1 VIAAD
6 CQELVRVLSRAVAK
20 EERVMKLLS
29 FRRPDGSPSWGIV
42 KGTGVIDMGAHA
54 PALKHALWAMDSLAA
69 ESARPA
75 DYRLLDIGYLP
86 PIPDPEKILCVG
98 LNYLSHIK
106 EGGREPP
113 EKPIIFTRYPNA
125 QVGHGQA
132 IVRPNASITFDYE
145 GELAVVIG
153 RQCRHVK
160 KSDWKSV
167 VAGYSCYN
175 DGSIREWQRH
185 SSQFI
190 PGKNFY
196 RSGSFGPWIV
206 TPDEMGDPT
215 KAHLMTR
222 LNDKERQHATID
234 DLCFDIP
241 TLIEYCSTF
250 TQLEAGD
257 VIVTGT
263 TGGVGAYQKPPLW
276 MRPGDTL
283 EVEVTNIG
291 VLRNPVVAEG

>member
-1 VIAAD
+1 
-6 CQELVRVLSRAVAK
+6 
-20 EERVMKLLS
+20 MKLIS
-29 FRRPDGSPSWGIV
+29 FRRPDGLPSWGIV
-42 KGTGVIDMGAHA
+42 KGDGVIDLGARA
-54 PALKHALWAMDSLAA
+54 PGLKHALWAMTSLAEEA
-69 ESARPA
+69 ARHA
-75 DYRLLDIGYLP
+75 DFPLDAISFLP

-98 LNYLSHIK
+98 LNYVSHIK

-113 EKPIIFTRYPNA
+113 AKPIIFTRTPSS
-125 QVGHGQA
+125 QVGHGEA
-132 IVRPNASITFDYE
+132 LVRPDASETFDYE
-145 GELAVVIG
+145 GELAVIIG
-153 RQCRHVK
+153 RRCRHVK
-160 KSDWKSV
+160 RADFEQV
-167 VAGYSCYN
+167 IAGYACYN

-185 SSQFI
+185 STQFI

-196 RSGSFGPWIV
+196 RSGAFGPWIV
-206 TPDEMGDPT
+206 TPEEAGDIT

-222 LNDKERQHATID
+222 LNGKEQQHATID

-276 MRPGDTL
+276 MKPGDTV
-283 EVEVTNIG
+283 EVEISGIG
-291 VLRNPVVAEG
+291 ILRNSVVQEAA

>member
-1 VIAAD
+1 
-6 CQELVRVLSRAVAK
+6 
-20 EERVMKLLS
+20 MKLLS

-42 KGTGVIDMGAHA
+42 KGEGVIDMGARA
-54 PALKHALWAMDSLAA
+54 PALKHALWATASLAA
-69 ESARPA
+69 EASRPA
-75 DYRLLDIGYLP
+75 DYRLGEVSYLP

-113 EKPIIFTRYPNA
+113 EKPIIFTRYPNS
-125 QVGHGQA
+125 QVGHGEKME
-132 IVRPNASITFDYE
+132 RPNASITFDYE
-145 GELAVVIG
+145 GELAVIIG
-153 RQCRHVK
+153 RRCRHVK
-160 KSDWKSV
+160 KADWQSV

-196 RSGSFGPWIV
+196 KTGSFGPWIV

-215 KAHLMTR
+215 KATLLTR
-222 LNDKERQHATID
+222 LNGVEQQRATVD

-276 MRPGDTL
+276 MKPGDML
-283 EVEVTNIG
+283 EVEITNIG
-291 VLRNPVVAEG
+291 ILRNPVVQEE

>member
-1 VIAAD
+1 
-6 CQELVRVLSRAVAK
+6 
-20 EERVMKLLS
+20 MKLLS
-29 FRRPDGSPSWGIV
+29 FRRPDGTPSWGIV
-42 KGTGVIDMGAHA
+42 KGENVIDLGARA
-54 PALKHALWAMDSLAA
+54 PGLKHALWATTSLAEEA
-69 ESARPA
+69 SRDA
-75 DYRLLDIGYLP
+75 DFRLDDITYLP
-86 PIPDPEKILCVG
+86 SIPDPEKILCVG

-113 EKPIIFTRYPNA
+113 EKPIIFTRYPNS
-125 QVGHGQA
+125 QVGHGENM
-132 IVRPNASITFDYE
+132 VRPNASITFDYE
-145 GELAVVIG
+145 GELAVIIG
-153 RQCRHVK
+153 RRCRHVK
-160 KSDWKSV
+160 KADWQSV
-167 VAGYSCYN
+167 VAGYACYN

-190 PGKNFY
+190 PGKNFHK
-196 RSGSFGPWIV
+196 SGAFGPWIV

-222 LNDKERQHATID
+222 LNGVEQQHATVD

-276 MRPGDTL
+276 MKPGDKI
-283 EVEVTNIG
+283 EVEITNIG
-291 VLRNPVVAEG
+291 VLSNPIVQEE